1 VFGDVKKRKK
11 ALLVELHGVDV
22 LQKKDLFCVRKR
34 QERLRLQVLER
45 TTVMGVCLGLGDWFG
60 EGQSRRIG
68 LPELTYGDGDGDG
81 DEGIMGYSRYPCL
94 LTTLRAVFD
103 KIQHAFLYS
112 ESLLIE
118 YNVTAAL
125 ASALFLGILSLFISL
140 KSYYQSLN

>member
-1 VFGDVKKRKK
+1 MVWGS
-11 ALLVELHGVDV
+11 
-22 LQKKDLFCVRKR
+22 
-34 QERLRLQVLER
+34 
-45 TTVMGVCLGLGDWFG
+45 VMGLCLGSGDWFG

-68 LPELTYGDGDGDG
+68 LPELTYGDG